1 MRLLLLGDVM
11 TGRGIDQILPTPSR
25 PGLHEP
31 WVCSAVEYVERAQE
45 ANGPIPRGVDPGYV
59 WGEAL
64 DVLERESPDVGIG
77 NLETA
82 VTTTESPAD
91 KGIHYRMHPENVG
104 VVATAPIH
112 CWSLANNHVL
122 DWGRE
127 GLLET
132 LDTLEGAGLGHVGA
146 GRDREQARSPGIVEV
161 GVGAGP
167 DPGGVREAGIVPAG
181 RKGGRVLVFAF
192 AGPDCGVPPE
202 WAAAAD
208 RPGVSFLPAYSS
220 KGVEEIAGQVAAVKR
235 QGDLVVASAHWGGN
249 WGYGVPRAHRRF
261 ARALIDEASVDVV
274 HGHSSHHPKGVEIHR
289 GRPIL
294 YGCGDFLNDYEGIR
308 GHEEYR
314 GDLVAAWLADF
325 ELPGAPLQELRMI
338 PFRIRNFRLTHPSR
352 AEREW
357 LRVRMDRECRR
368 FGHRVGE
375 RDEGFVLTW

>member
-1 MRLLLLGDVM
+1 VRLLLLGDVM

-31 WVCSAVEYVERAQE
+31 WVRSAVEYVERAQE

-91 KGIHYRMHPENVG
+91 KGIHYRMHPENVE
-104 VVATAPIH
+104 VLAAAPIH

-132 LDTLEGAGLGHVGA
+132 LETLEEAGLGHVGA
-146 GRDREQARSPGIVEV
+146 GRDPDQARSPGIVTV
-161 GVGAGP
+161 GDGA
-167 DPGGVREAGIVPAG
+167 A
-181 RKGGRVLVFAF
+181 RVLVFAF

-208 RPGVSFLPAYSS
+208 RSGVSFLSAYSS
-220 KGVEEIAGQVAAVKR
+220 KGVEEIARQVAAVKR
-235 QGDLVVASAHWGGN
+235 ERDLAVASVHWGGN

-261 ARALIDEASVDVV
+261 ARALIAEASVDVV
-274 HGHSSHHPKGVEIHR
+274 HGHSSHHPKGVEIHG

-325 ELPGAPLQELRMI
+325 GLPGAPLQELRMI